1 MTTNPEDTKI
11 SPLAVFRNR
20 DFSFLWT
27 AQLISTIGSSLTSLA
42 ASIMVYRIT
51 GSALSVGLML
61 MATAGPSILVGL
73 IAGVYVDRYN
83 RKRIM
88 IISDLLRAV
97 LVVLIPVLVPYN
109 IAWLYIIVA
118 LSSAIGRFFDPALES
133 VLPEVASDEKLAA
146 ANSMMA
152 ISSFGSTAIGFAA
165 SGLIASQYPIEWAFY
180 LDGLTF
186 ILSSG
191 CILFVR
197 VPELVTAGKTTAMI
211 VVRNLKAGTRY
222 LFDSPILRSLLIIS
236 VPSVMSI
243 GLWNSLLLPFA
254 IDTLNA
260 TEFEYGIQEGLAS
273 IGFVLGSLFMARN
286 ADRLRE
292 GQWITISYIGMG
304 LVGAMYAMSTRV
316 PVAIVLVT
324 ISGFLNAPSSISR
337 RLVIQ
342 RNTTRQIRGR
352 VTSAFLV
359 SRDVLFLVGMAAAG
373 LADIFNI
380 RGVFMVSAVLLLGAG
395 LLALVLPGLGQPA
408 AEWKRAVGLLR
419 AAPSAPGLGVGRLA
433 SISDMDLLVGFI
445 PEFSGL
451 NAKERKAFIAN
462 ACVFDT
468 DEGTTILRQG
478 EAGDSAYFVL
488 SGQAVAGYSTE
499 EDKYRS
505 LSKMNTGDFFGE
517 IAALTGSPR
526 TANVVAAEPTS
537 LLQVPAENLR
547 GLMGDPRLSQLFLT
561 TMSERLHRTHITDMP
576 RFASLDEAS
585 ARELRT
591 PEVDLEVEQ
600 T

>member
-1 MTTNPEDTKI
+1 MTTSPEASKI

-42 ASIMVYRIT
+42 ASIMVYRLT

-61 MATAGPSILVGL
+61 MATAAPSIVVGL

-97 LVVLIPVLVPYN
+97 LVVMIPFLVPYS
-109 IAWLYIIVA
+109 IAWLYIMVA
-118 LSSAIGRFFDPALES
+118 ISSAIGRFFDPALES
-133 VLPEVASDEKLAA
+133 VLPEVASDEDLAA

-186 ILSSG
+186 LLSSL
-191 CILFVR
+191 CLLFVH
-197 VPELVTAGKTTAMI
+197 VPKLVIEGKTTAKI
-211 VVRNLKAGTRY
+211 VVRNLKAGTRFLY
-222 LFDSPILRSLLIIS
+222 DSPILRSLLIIS
-236 VPSVMSI
+236 VPAVLSI

-254 IDTLNA
+254 IDALNA

-273 IGFVLGSLFMARN
+273 IGFVLGSLFMARD
-286 ADRLRE
+286 ADRFRE
-292 GQWITISYIGMG
+292 GQWITLSYIGMG
-304 LVGAMYAMSTRV
+304 VVGALFAMSTRV
-316 PVAIVLVT
+316 PVAIALVA
-324 ISGFLNAPSSISR
+324 ISGFMNAPSSIAR

-380 RGVFMVSAVLLLGAG
+380 RGVFLVSAMLLLGAG
-395 LLALVLPGLGQPA
+395 ILALFLPGLGQPA

-419 AAPSAPGLGVGRLA
+419 AAPSAPGLGEGRLA
-433 SISDMDLLVGFI
+433 IRADMDLLVGFI
-445 PEFSGL
+445 PAFSGL
-451 NAKERKAFIAN
+451 SAKEQKAFIAN
-462 ACVFDT
+462 GCIYDAE
-468 DEGTTILRQG
+468 EGTTILRQG
-478 EAGDSAYFVL
+478 EVSDTAYFVL

-499 EDKYRS
+499 EGKYRS
-505 LSKMNTGDFFGE
+505 LSKMNAGDFFGE

-537 LLQVPAENLR
+537 LLQVSAENLR

-561 TMSERLHRTHITDMP
+561 TMSERLHRTHISDMP

-585 ARELRT
+585 
-591 PEVDLEVEQ
+591 
-600 T
+600 

>member
-1 MTTNPEDTKI
+1 MSNSSEDKKI

-42 ASIMVYRIT
+42 ASILVFRLT

-61 MATAGPSILVGL
+61 MATAAPSVLVGL

-83 RKRIM
+83 RKNIM
-88 IISDLLRAV
+88 LISDLLRGV
-97 LVVLIPVLVPYN
+97 LVVLIPFLVPYS

-118 LSSAIGRFFDPALES
+118 ISSAIGRFFDPALES
-133 VLPEVASDEKLAA
+133 VLPEISSDEELAA

-186 ILSSG
+186 LLSSL
-191 CILFVR
+191 CIFFVR
-197 VPELVTAGKTTAMI
+197 VPKLITEGKTTAK
-211 VVRNLKAGTRY
+211 VVLRNLKTGARF

-236 VPSVMSI
+236 IPAVISI

-254 IDTLNA
+254 IDALGA

-273 IGFVLGSLFMARN
+273 IGFVLGSLFMARD
-286 ADRLRE
+286 ADRFRE
-292 GQWITISYIGMG
+292 GQWITLSYIGMG
-304 LVGAMYAMSTRV
+304 VIGALYALSTQV
-316 PVAIVLVT
+316 PVAIALVT
-324 ISGFLNAPSSISR
+324 VSGFMNAPSAIAR

-342 RNTTRQIRGR
+342 RNTNRQIRGR
-352 VTSAFLV
+352 VTSAFIV
-359 SRDVLFLVGMAAAG
+359 SRDILFLVGMAAAG

-380 RGVFMVSAVLLLGAG
+380 RGVFILSAALLLGAG
-395 LLALVLPGLGQPA
+395 ALALFLPGLGQPA

-419 AAPSAPGLGVGRLA
+419 AAPSAPGLGEGRLA
-433 SISDMDLLVGFI
+433 TIADMDLLAGFI
-445 PEFSGL
+445 PAFSSLGL
-451 NAKERKAFIAN
+451 KERKTFITN
-462 ACVFDT
+462 ACVFDAQ
-468 DEGTTILRQG
+468 EGTTILRQG
-478 EAGDSAYFVL
+478 EVSDSAYFVL
-488 SGQAVAGYSTE
+488 SGQAVAGFSSE
-499 EDKYRS
+499 EGEYRS
-505 LSKMNTGDFFGE
+505 LSNMNAGDFFGE

-526 TANVVAAEPTS
+526 TANVVAAEPTT
-537 LLQVPAENLR
+537 LLQVPADNLR
-547 GLMGDPRLSQLFLT
+547 SLMGDPRLSQLFLT

-585 ARELRT
+585 ARELRR
-591 PEVDLEVEQ
+591 PQAELQVEKK
-600 T
+600 

>member
-1 MTTNPEDTKI
+1 MTTSPEASKI

-42 ASIMVYRIT
+42 ASIMVYRLT

-61 MATAGPSILVGL
+61 MATAAPSIVVGL

-97 LVVLIPVLVPYN
+97 LVVMIPFLVPYS

-118 LSSAIGRFFDPALES
+118 ISSAIGRFFDPALES
-133 VLPEVASDEKLAA
+133 VLPEVASDEDLAA

-186 ILSSG
+186 LLSSL
-191 CILFVR
+191 CLLFVH
-197 VPELVTAGKTTAMI
+197 VPKLVIEGKTTAKI
-211 VVRNLKAGTRY
+211 VVRNLKAGTRFLY
-222 LFDSPILRSLLIIS
+222 DSPILRSLLIIS
-236 VPSVMSI
+236 VPAVLSI

-254 IDTLNA
+254 IDALNA

-273 IGFVLGSLFMARN
+273 IGFVLGSLFMARD
-286 ADRLRE
+286 ADRFRE
-292 GQWITISYIGMG
+292 GQWITLSYIGMG
-304 LVGAMYAMSTRV
+304 VVGALFAMSTRV
-316 PVAIVLVT
+316 PVAIALVA
-324 ISGFLNAPSSISR
+324 ISGFMNAPSSIAR

-380 RGVFMVSAVLLLGAG
+380 RGVFLVSAMLLLGAG
-395 LLALVLPGLGQPA
+395 ILALFLPGLGQPA

-419 AAPSAPGLGVGRLA
+419 AAPSAPGLGEGRLA
-433 SISDMDLLVGFI
+433 TIADMDLLVGFI
-445 PEFSGL
+445 PAFSGL
-451 NAKERKAFIAN
+451 SAKEQKAFIAN
-462 ACVFDT
+462 GCIYDAE
-468 DEGTTILRQG
+468 EGTTILRQG
-478 EAGDSAYFVL
+478 EVSDTAYFVL

-499 EDKYRS
+499 EGKYRS
-505 LSKMNTGDFFGE
+505 LSKMNAGDFFGE

-561 TMSERLHRTHITDMP
+561 TMSERLHRTHISDMP

-591 PEVDLEVEQ
+591 PQADLEAEK

>member
-1 MTTNPEDTKI
+1 MTSNPETSNV

-20 DFSFLWT
+20 DFSFLWS

-42 ASIMVYRIT
+42 ASILVYRIT

-61 MATAGPSILVGL
+61 MATAAPSILVGF

-88 IISDLLRAV
+88 VFSDLLRAV
-97 LVVLIPVLVPYN
+97 LVVMIPFLVQYN
-109 IAWLYIIVA
+109 ITWLYIIVA
-118 LSSAIGRFFDPALES
+118 ISSAVGRFFDPALES
-133 VLPEVASDEKLAA
+133 VLPEVASDEELAA

-186 ILSSG
+186 LLSTL
-191 CILFVR
+191 CILFVN
-197 VPELVTAGKTTAMI
+197 VPKMATEGKTTARV
-211 VVRNLKAGTRY
+211 VVRNLKAGAKFLY
-222 LFDSPILRSLLIIS
+222 DSPILRSLLIIS
-236 VPSVMSI
+236 IPAVVSI

-273 IGFVLGSLFMARN
+273 IGFVLGSLFMARD
-286 ADRLRE
+286 ADRFRE
-292 GQWITISYIGMG
+292 GQWITMSYIGMG
-304 LVGAMYAMSTRV
+304 VIVAIYAMSTRV

-324 ISGFLNAPSSISR
+324 VLGFLNAPSSISR

-342 RNTTRQIRGR
+342 RNTTRQVRGR

-380 RGVFMVSAVLLLGAG
+380 RGVVIVSAALLLGAG
-395 LLALVLPGLGQPA
+395 ILALFLPGLGQPA

-419 AAPSAPGLGVGRLA
+419 AAPSTPGLGEGRLA
-433 SISDMDLLVGFI
+433 TSADIDLLVGLI
-445 PEFSGL
+445 PAFSAL
-451 NAKERKAFIAN
+451 SSKEQNAFIGEAFI
-462 ACVFDT
+462 FDAA
-468 DEGTTILRQG
+468 EGTTILRQG
-478 EAGDSAYFVL
+478 EVSDAAYFVL
-488 SGQAVAGYSTE
+488 TGQAVAGFSTASGE
-499 EDKYRS
+499 YRS
-505 LSKMNTGDFFGE
+505 LSKMSAGDFFGE

-526 TANVVAAEPTS
+526 TANVVAAEPSS

-547 GLMGDPRLSQLFLT
+547 RLMGDPRLSQLFLT

-585 ARELRT
+585 ARDLRT
-591 PEVDLEVEQ
+591 PQADLEV
-600 T
+600 

>member
-1 MTTNPEDTKI
+1 MSTSLEDKKI

-42 ASIMVYRIT
+42 ASILVYRIT

-61 MATAGPSILVGL
+61 MATAAPSILVGL

-83 RKRIM
+83 RKNIM
-88 IISDLLRAV
+88 IISDLLRGV
-97 LVVLIPVLVPYN
+97 LVVLIPFLVEYN

-118 LSSAIGRFFDPALES
+118 ISSAIGRFFDPALES
-133 VLPEVASDEKLAA
+133 VLPEVSSDEELAA

-180 LDGLTF
+180 LDGVTF
-186 ILSSG
+186 LLSSL

-197 VPELVTAGKTTAMI
+197 VPRFVAEGKTTAK
-211 VVRNLKAGTRY
+211 VVMRNLKTGARFLY
-222 LFDSPILRSLLIIS
+222 DSPILRSLLIIS
-236 VPSVMSI
+236 IPAVASI

-254 IDTLNA
+254 IDALGA

-273 IGFVLGSLFMARN
+273 IGFVLGSLFMARD
-286 ADRLRE
+286 ADRFRE
-292 GQWITISYIGMG
+292 GQWITLSYIGMG
-304 LVGAMYAMSTRV
+304 VIGALYAISTQV
-316 PVAIVLVT
+316 PVAIALVT
-324 ISGFLNAPSSISR
+324 ISGFMNAPSSISR

-352 VTSAFLV
+352 VISAFIV
-359 SRDVLFLVGMAAAG
+359 SRDILFLVGMAAAG

-380 RGVFMVSAVLLLGAG
+380 RGVFIFSAALLLTAG
-395 LLALVLPGLGQPA
+395 VMALFLPGLGQPA

-419 AAPSAPGLGVGRLA
+419 AAPSAPGLGEGRLA
-433 SISDMDLLVGFI
+433 TIADMDLLAGFI
-445 PEFSGL
+445 PAFSGL
-451 NAKERKAFIAN
+451 GSKERKAFITN
-462 ACVFDT
+462 ACVFEA

-478 EAGDSAYFVL
+478 EASDSAYFVL
-488 SGQAVAGYSTE
+488 SGQSVAGFSTE
-499 EDKYRS
+499 EGEYRS
-505 LSKMNTGDFFGE
+505 LSTMNAGDFFGE

-526 TANVVAAEPTS
+526 TANVVATGPTT
-537 LLQVPAENLR
+537 LLQVPADNLR
-547 GLMGDPRLSQLFLT
+547 SLMGDPSLSKLFLS

-585 ARELRT
+585 ARELRR
-591 PEVDLEVEQ
+591 PQVDTDVE
-600 T
+600 